1 MNFFFGIKTEKICS
15 NLTIARFKNDGKNS
29 KNHLLCK
36 VVIKDSKWN
45 LEILNDN
52 AINEEFYSVNEVLS
66 DNENIFFL
74 AREDEIQKFDKYKL
88 KKLNTFTDTF
98 PAYRS
103 NLKIN
108 IRDGGFSSFQSEY
121 PFDMVLKRGS
131 ILSPIS
137 VLLNKNA
144 NENINFIKN
153 IYEEPVQKKFNL
165 FFVNIET
172 KKVVEK
178 FELRTN
184 YTNSINV
191 ENELIKPEIYLI
203 TDKYLGAPLFVSID
217 NTHMSFEHTHPP
229 HEYIMS
235 KDKFKI
241 ISKLK
246 RDISE
251 IIS

>member
-1 MNFFFGIKTEKICS
+1 MNFFFGIKTENIFS

-29 KNHLLCK
+29 EKHLLCK
-36 VVIKDSKWN
+36 VAIKDSKWD

-52 AINEEFYSVNEVLS
+52 VINEEFYSINEVLS

-74 AREDEIQKFDKYKL
+74 AQENEIEKFDKYKL

-103 NLKIN
+103 NLKIS
-108 IRDGGFSSFQSEY
+108 IRNGGFSSFQSEY
-121 PFDMVLKRGS
+121 PFDMVLKKGR
-131 ILSPIS
+131 ILSPVS

-144 NENINFIKN
+144 KENIIFIKN
-153 IYEEPVQKKFNL
+153 IYEEPIQKKFNL
-165 FFVNIET
+165 FFVNIE
-172 KKVVEK
+172 KKKIVEK
-178 FELRTN
+178 IELRTN

-191 ENELIKPEIYLI
+191 SNELIKPEIYLI

-217 NTHMSFEHTHPP
+217 NMHMSFEHTHPP

-235 KDKFKI
+235 NDKFKI

-246 RDISE
+246 REISE